1 MVMMMILVCDRDQ
14 LSTGGR
20 EKGPWTADDLKG
32 IDLGKLMTVK
42 DEDGSTHV
50 LHKGLTAETVTF

>member
-1 MVMMMILVCDRDQ
+1 
-14 LSTGGR
+14 
-20 EKGPWTADDLKG
+20 
-32 IDLGKLMTVK
+32 MTVK